1 MDRPREPAAVRPP
14 DTPGYLEPARALIE
28 TGRFS
33 LSRAD
38 PTPMYVRT
46 PGYPAFLAPILWLT
60 GSEWAISPIQ
70 AVVSLAAVAATVLV
84 GC

>member
-1 MDRPREPAAVRPP
+1 VWRWAVAIIVVAAIARMGSAAWIAHAEPAAVRPP

-33 LSRAD
+33 LSPAD

-46 PGYPAFLAPILWLT
+46 PGYRRSSRRSC
-60 GSEWAISPIQ
+60 G
-70 AVVSLAAVAATVLV
+70 
-84 GC
+84 